1 MRVIFLS
8 LALISIL
15 LMSGCTIPGLDIEI
29 PFIPDIF
36 GANVEVQQHDVIVI
50 ERIDAIPS
58 PTVTEGNTVT
68 LRTIIKNVQKAE
80 SRPQENVIVKLYD
93 TCELFDVQQD
103 SFCSLCGS
111 GALGEDENG
120 NSFFT
125 IEEMYPKSDGV
136 INWVLKA
143 RDVKIK
149 TPCKLGILVQYDY
162 LTPSSYK
169 VMFMD
174 KNELD
179 RLVSQ
184 GETPASAGLEGS
196 IGEGPVKAYMEVP
209 GQPIPVSTN
218 LETGKINTA
227 IFSFWLENNG
237 GGYINTA
244 INENNA
250 YFMDNCDGNLNPISN
265 NDPYG
270 QKKICISV
278 TSTGLTVEGE
288 GYDTLSGCLEKK
300 ILGDPPRGKI
310 NFIGKSTPK
319 YSCEIR
325 PSVTPSQLGLQKTF
339 QIQAEVKYSYV
350 YTANANLVV
359 EPRISLD

>member
-1 MRVIFLS
+1 MPAV
-8 LALISIL
+8 LAIL
-15 LMSGCTIPGLDIEI
+15 FTSGCTVPGLDIEI

-36 GANVEVQQHDVIVI
+36 GTNVEVQQHDVIVI

-58 PTVTEGNTVT
+58 ATVTEGNTVT

-80 SRPQENVIVKLYD
+80 SHPQENVIVKLYD
-93 TCELFDVQQD
+93 TCGLFEVRQD
-103 SFCSLCGS
+103 SFCSLCREGS
-111 GALGEDENG
+111 LNEDGNG
-120 NSFFT
+120 NSYFT

-143 RDVKIK
+143 EEVKIK

-174 KNELD
+174 KDELD

-244 INENNA
+244 INKNNA
-250 YFMDNCDGNLNPISN
+250 YFQPGYCDGKLQTIEGSN
-265 NDPYG
+265 DQTG
-270 QKKICISV
+270 QKKICISI
-278 TSTGLTVEGE
+278 SGSGLEVEN
-288 GYDTLSGCLEKK
+288 YASLSGCLEKK
-300 ILGDPPRGKI
+300 ILGDEPSQGKI

-325 PSVTPSQLGLQKTF
+325 PNVQPSQLGLQKTF
-339 QIQAEVKYSYV
+339 QIQAEVKYSYI

-359 EPRISLD
+359 EPRIRLE